1 MKQLVFDEA
10 NWMTSQRS
18 LGSRVWAILAPV
30 LVVVAL
36 VALSRVRLEV
46 PRVVI
51 DTPVIET
58 RDRFLGVAA
67 VGDVIWAVGK
77 DGKIIR
83 SEDNGSSWVSQP
95 TGMHTNFQSIAAW
108 DAQNAVVVANAGKG
122 LVTSD
127 GGRTWEEVKLPVSD
141 IGTGK
146 VLRVR
151 LDPQGRAWAVA
162 ELNVIMRSEDRGR
175 TWQRVTQDDNDAAW
189 NDIAFSGAGEACVV
203 GEFGRVACTVDDGV
217 TWEARPVELEPSLM
231 SVRFRDAEHGLA
243 VGLSGSVLATDDGGL
258 TWHVVDIPGLDRH
271 LFDVIWS
278 GTRWIA
284 VGDKGIVLT
293 GDADAAHWEVG
304 RVRPGDF
311 SWHIALAQQG
321 AGFVAVG
328 LNVGRW
334 EAGQWELFGPRRH

>member
-1 MKQLVFDEA
+1 
-10 NWMTSQRS
+10 MTLQRS
-18 LGSRVWAILAPV
+18 MGSRAWAIMAPV

-36 VALSRVRLEV
+36 AALSRVRLEV

-51 DTPVIET
+51 ETPVIET
-58 RDRFLGVAA
+58 RDRFLGVA
-67 VGDVIWAVGK
+67 VVDDVIWAVGK

-83 SEDNGSSWVSQP
+83 SEDNGGSWVSQP
-95 TGMHTNFQSIAAW
+95 AGIRANLQSIAAW
-108 DAQNAVVVANAGKG
+108 DAKHAVVVANAGTG
-122 LVTSD
+122 LVTDD
-127 GGRTWEEVKLPVSD
+127 GGQTWDVVKLPVSD
-141 IGTGK
+141 VGTGK

-162 ELNVIMRSEDRGR
+162 EVNVIMRSDDRGR

-189 NDIAFSGAGEACVV
+189 NDIAFSAPGQACVV

-217 TWEARPVELEPSLM
+217 TWETRPVDLDPSLM

-258 TWHVVDIPGLDRH
+258 TWRAVDIPGLDRH
-271 LFDVIWS
+271 LFDVIWT

-284 VGDKGIVLT
+284 VGDKGVMLT
-293 GDADAAHWEVG
+293 GDADAMHWEVG

-311 SWHIALAQQG
+311 SWHIALARHG
-321 AGFVAVG
+321 AGFVTVG